1 MPSSVAL
8 PELDSLP
15 GLPLDDDGPVFSEPW
30 QAQAFALVLKL
41 HEQGLF
47 TWAEWAEQLSRAI
60 AAARAQGDPDL
71 GDTYYYHW
79 LAALESIAADKNLV
93 SPETLAQRKDQVRE
107 EHTRLHGHDHHE
119 NHP

>member
-1 MPSSVAL
+1 MPSSMLL

-15 GLPLDDDGPVFSEPW
+15 GLPLDEDGPVFREPW

-47 TWAEWAEQLSRAI
+47 TWAEWAEQLSQAI

-71 GDTYYYHW
+71 GNTYYHHW
-79 LAALESIAADKNLV
+79 LSALENIATDKALV
-93 SPETLAQRKDQVRE
+93 SAEALAQRKDQVRE
-107 EHTRLHGHDHHE
+107 EHRRLHGHSH
-119 NHP
+119 